1 MHHRPLRWNAALAGL
16 AGGALLLSLIAPR
29 PVLAQEDT
37 GGGMRSPGIFAT
49 GLLFSG
55 IGIAGLS
62 AGGYFFSQGEGA
74 CDNISTTQIPTMAQ
88 IETCKT
94 GFIQQVGGGAAMVSG
109 AVFLI
114 AGIPMIIVG
123 ATPEDRPEPAPPP
136 RFSVQAGPTG
146 GAMHMSF

>member
-1 MHHRPLRWNAALAGL
+1 MHLRPLRRSVAVAGL
-16 AGGALLLSLIAPR
+16 AGSALLLSLVAPR
-29 PVLAQEDT
+29 EALAQEDS
-37 GGGMRSPGIFAT
+37 GGGMQSPGIFAT

-74 CDNISTTQIPTMAQ
+74 CDNISLSQIPTMAQ
-88 IETCKT
+88 IDTCKT

-123 ATPEDRPEPAPPP
+123 ATPEDRPAPAPPP

-146 GAMHMSF
+146 GSVRMSF